1 MSQYFSNDKNI
12 KNEDISLNYTFKG
25 KELHFISN
33 AGIFSKNRID
43 FGTNLLLNSIELKG
57 NRILDLGCGYGI
69 VGVSVASV
77 NNKYNVLSVDVNE
90 RAVEITNQNYKNN
103 SIRNGKAIVNNAYRT
118 LKEKFDMI
126 ITNPPIRAGKEVVYE
141 MVLGGINHLNDEG
154 EIWVVIRKDKGG
166 LSLFK
171 QMEEVYK
178 NVQIIN
184 KKSGYL
190 IIKGINLKIK

>member
-69 VGVSVASV
+69 VGVSVASA

-141 MVLGGINHLNDEG
+141 MVLGGINHLKDEG

-190 IIKGINLKIK
+190 IIKGVNLKIK

>member
-12 KNEDISLNYTFKG
+12 ENEDISLSYTFKG
-25 KELHFISN
+25 KELKFISN

-57 NRILDLGCGYGI
+57 DRILDLGCGYGI

-103 SIRNGKAIVNNAYRT
+103 SIRNGKAIVNNAYND

-141 MVLGGINHLNDEG
+141 MVLGGINHLKDEG

-171 QMEEVYK
+171 QMEEVYI

-190 IIKGINLKIK
+190 IIKGNK

>member
-190 IIKGINLKIK
+190 IIKGVNLKIK

>member
-12 KNEDISLNYTFKG
+12 KNEDISLSYTFKG
-25 KELHFISN
+25 KELKFISN

-57 NRILDLGCGYGI
+57 DRILDLGCGYGI

-103 SIRNGKAIVNNAYRT
+103 SIRNGKAIVNNAYND

-141 MVLGGINHLNDEG
+141 MVLGGINHLKDEG

-171 QMEEVYK
+171 QMEEVYI

-190 IIKGINLKIK
+190 IIKGNK

>member
-190 IIKGINLKIK
+190 IIKGVNLKIN